1 MAWGAQDRARWSCGA
16 QGGAVSLKVGRG
28 QRVFRAQEVQPRQCL
43 PDTARPAGL
52 GSGGTEPGAPARPGG
67 GRSGGG
73 TGARAHA
80 ERVGRTAAF
89 FTSCPPPRAAGSSR
103 HWRSSGSPLSQDDSS
118 DLGLAPRSCEDSP
131 TPKQVVRPWSEALD
145 GPGATAP
152 SARPRAAVFP

>member
-1 MAWGAQDRARWSCGA
+1 MWDVARGAQDRARWSCGA

-28 QRVFRAQEVQPRQCL
+28 QRVFRAQEVQPRRCL

-118 DLGLAPRSCEDSP
+118 RPGTGPTELRGLADSKAGSP
-131 TPKQVVRPWSEALD
+131 AVV
-145 GPGATAP
+145 
-152 SARPRAAVFP
+152 

>member
-1 MAWGAQDRARWSCGA
+1 MARGAQDRARWSCGA

-52 GSGGTEPGAPARPGG
+52 GSGGTEPWRGQAGAAQEAAQALVLMPSRWGEPRPSSPAAPRPGRLAQAVIG
-67 GRSGGG
+67 SHQEVPSPRM
-73 TGARAHA
+73 T
-80 ERVGRTAAF
+80 
-89 FTSCPPPRAAGSSR
+89 PP
-103 HWRSSGSPLSQDDSS
+103 

-131 TPKQVVRPWSEALD
+131 TPKQLVRPWSEALD

-152 SARPRAAVFP
+152 SARPHAAVFP